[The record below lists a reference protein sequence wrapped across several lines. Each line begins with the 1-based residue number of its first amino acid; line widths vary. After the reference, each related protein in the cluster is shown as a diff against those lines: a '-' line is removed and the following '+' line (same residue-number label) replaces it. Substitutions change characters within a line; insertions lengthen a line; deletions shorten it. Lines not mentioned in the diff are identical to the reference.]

1 VQEFEVWH
9 VSARVQG
16 KGLRCSMSVQVFRG
30 KGLRHSM
37 SVQGFRARV
46 EVWHISAGVHCK
58 GLGCGMAVYE
68 GSMQGF
74 EAQECL

>member
-1 VQEFEVWH
+1 VVCQCKGPVQEFEVWH

-37 SVQGFRARV
+37 SVQGLR
-46 EVWHISAGVHCK
+46 GK
-58 GLGCGMAVYE
+58 GLGARV
-68 GSMQGF
+68 
-74 EAQECL
+74 

>member
-1 VQEFEVWH
+1 V
-9 VSARVQG
+9 ACQG
-16 KGLRCSMSVQVFRG
+16 KGSG
-30 KGLRHSM
+30 
-37 SVQGFRARV
+37 QGFRARV

-74 EAQECL
+74 EARECL